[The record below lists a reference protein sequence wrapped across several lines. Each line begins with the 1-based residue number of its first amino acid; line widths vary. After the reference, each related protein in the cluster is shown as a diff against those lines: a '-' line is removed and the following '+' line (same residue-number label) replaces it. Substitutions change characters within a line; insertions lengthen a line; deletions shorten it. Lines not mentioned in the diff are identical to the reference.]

1 MPTGDSRPMEGV
13 RGRGNGQPRVIAAK
27 LRPPGHRARILSRP
41 RLLNRLEAPL
51 PRLTLISAPA
61 GFGKTVLVTDWLAKK
76 GVSAAWYSLD
86 AHDRDPH
93 RFALHLSRALES
105 LPDPHAL
112 PAAEALRA
120 ESWEGSTAWS
130 PFLLETLEELSEDL
144 VVVLDDFHEL
154 EDGPVPGLVGDMLN
168 RLGGGPRFILVTRVD
183 PPFPVGKLRVTGD
196 LLEIRERDLRF
207 TAEEV
212 ADLLG
217 KGLPRTLDPRVAEKL
232 EERTEGWAAGVR
244 LAAVA
249 LERAGGDQ
257 ESLEAFSGRHRFVVD
272 YLVEEALTNLDNS
285 LQTFLMET
293 AILPRFTAEA
303 CRFATGAE
311 DAREMIGEAEG
322 RGLFLVSLDSGGQWY
337 RYHNLFA
344 ELLRFRL
351 RSLDPQRAEA
361 VCHRASEWFEGE
373 GEVPEALQLAA
384 ELSDHRRLVELLDRH
399 GLDMLFQ
406 GDFTTFGRW
415 LDEVPDPLRHPYPM
429 FLMGVAWF
437 RLLTEKSP
445 ELRPLLLAV
454 EEALEAPARAFPREE
469 KEAFRLFMDVIRA
482 FALRLEGP
490 LPDAIRQSE
499 SVLERIPRDQVLPR
513 GILTFNVAAS
523 YLRLGEMGPAA
534 DWFERSYRENL
545 ERGPRYLVLASLG
558 HGAAVLAQT
567 GGVRRAMEK
576 LDSAAALAREKRIES
591 IPAFG
596 VVLCQRSH
604 VHYLADELPESR
616 DAASRALALARAGR
630 EPDIEANALV
640 QLARATGALGE
651 IREAEALLSE
661 ADAIAHSYAVHLF
674 STTLAAERARLLL
687 QGSALK
693 APVEAPVLPD
703 SRLEAEGWTS
713 LLETELLM
721 KLCLDIRKG
730 ERETVAALAGRIL
743 GHAEDSGR
751 GVAACQARLAL
762 IWAEERGEVEW
773 ESLNETLVGLGRL
786 GYVRPILE
794 MGDPIRALLQSGTNR
809 SLSSRARAVAEVIL
823 DAFDGSMDRL
833 PAGESPELPHP
844 LTDREA
850 EVLAYLA
857 DAMSN
862 KAMARK
868 MFVSLDTVKS
878 HLKNLYAKLG
888 VSNRKEAVVRGREL
902 GLI

>member
-1 MPTGDSRPMEGV
+1 MATGEPRRKETVNGQGD
-13 RGRGNGQPRVIAAK
+13 GQPRVIAAK
-27 LRPPGHRARILSRP
+27 LRPPGLRARILSRA
-41 RLLNRLEAPL
+41 RLLDRLEPPL
-51 PRLTLISAPA
+51 PRLILISAPA

-76 GVSAAWYSLD
+76 DISAAWYSLD
-86 AHDRDPH
+86 PHDRDPH

-105 LPDPHAL
+105 LPDPRA
-112 PAAEALRA
+112 PAAAEALRG

-130 PFLLETLEELSEDL
+130 PLLLETLEELSENQ

-154 EDGPVPGLVGDMLN
+154 EDGPVPGLVGNMLN
-168 RLGGGPRFILVTRVD
+168 RLRGGPRFVLVTRVD
-183 PPFPVGKLRVTGD
+183 PPFPVGKLRVSGD

-207 TAEEV
+207 TAQEV
-212 ADLLG
+212 AALLG
-217 KGLPRTLDPRVAEKL
+217 RDMERTLDLQVAKAL

-249 LERAGGDQ
+249 LERAHG
-257 ESLEAFSGRHRFVVD
+257 EEKALEAFSGRHRFVVD
-272 YLVEEALTNLDNS
+272 YLVEEALTNLDPS

-293 AILPRFTAEA
+293 AVLPRFTAET
-303 CRFATGAE
+303 CRFVTGTE
-311 DAREMIGEAEG
+311 DAGKRIREVER
-322 RGLFLVSLDSGGQWY
+322 RGLFLVSLDPGGQWY

-351 RSLDPQRAEA
+351 RSLDPQRAET
-361 VCHRASEWFEGE
+361 VCRLASEWFEGQ

-384 ELSDHRRLVELLDRH
+384 ELSDRRQLVELLDRH
-399 GLDMLFQ
+399 GLDMLFH

-415 LDEVPDPLRHPYPM
+415 LDEVQDPLRHPFPM

-445 ELRPLLLAV
+445 DLRPLLLAV
-454 EEALEAPARAFPREE
+454 EEALEAPARAFSREE

-490 LPDAIRQSE
+490 LPEAIQQSE
-499 SVLERIPRDQVLPR
+499 AVLERIPRNQVLPR

-534 DWFERSYRENL
+534 DWFERSYTENL

-558 HGAAVLAQT
+558 HWAAVLAQT
-567 GGVRRAMEK
+567 EGVRRGMEK

-604 VHYLADELPESR
+604 VHYLADELPEAR
-616 DAASRALALARAGR
+616 EAASRALDLARAGR

-640 QLARATGALGE
+640 QLARAMGAMGE
-651 IREAEALLSE
+651 IREAEALIAE
-661 ADAIAHSYAVHLF
+661 ADAIAHAYAVHLF

-687 QGSALK
+687 HGSAVN

-703 SRLEAEGWTS
+703 ARLEAEGWTS
-713 LLETELLM
+713 LLETELLLE
-721 KLCLDIRKG
+721 LCLEIRRG
-730 ERETVAALAGRIL
+730 EREAVAVLARRIL
-743 GHAEDSGR
+743 EHAEARGR
-751 GVAACQARLAL
+751 GVASCQARLAL
-762 IWAEERGEVEW
+762 IWADGGVVEW
-773 ESLNETLVGLGRL
+773 KSLDETLVDLGRL

-809 SLSSRARAVAEVIL
+809 VLSSRARAVAGVIL
-823 DAFDGSMDRL
+823 DAFGGSMDRL
-833 PAGESPELPHP
+833 PAGESPELPQP
-844 LTDREA
+844 LTDREE

-857 DAMSN
+857 DSMSN

-868 MFVSLDTVKS
+868 MFVSLDTVKT